1 MNAFPLFHIILLLG
15 FVLILKVPLSTSG
28 LIFENNPFYGLNNDP
43 IRSIESGL
51 YNDPIRSIESITDD
65 NLIRVKLEY
74 APSAIQIGSP
84 EFFRATLFHNEKN
97 EIVLHADTDIA
108 ISKNGKEL
116 YKASSE
122 FSQPFV
128 HTPNGIVLSS
138 YKFPDSGQYIITAK
152 ILGINFMPVNP
163 KQVDFVVNV
172 TESNDKYN
180 IEIGK

>member
-1 MNAFPLFHIILLLG
+1 MKGLPLLHIILLLS
-15 FVLILKVPLSTSG
+15 FILILKIPANVSG

-43 IRSIESGL
+43 IRSVEAI
-51 YNDPIRSIESITDD
+51 IDD
-65 NLIRVKLEY
+65 NLIKVKLEY

-84 EFFRATLFHNEKN
+84 EFFRATLYYNDKN
-97 EIVLHADTDIA
+97 EIVLHADTDIL

-152 ILGINFMPVNP
+152 ILGINFMPVSP
-163 KQVDFVVNV
+163 KQVDFTVNV
-172 TESNDKYN
+172 TESDDKYD
-180 IEIGK
+180 IDIGT